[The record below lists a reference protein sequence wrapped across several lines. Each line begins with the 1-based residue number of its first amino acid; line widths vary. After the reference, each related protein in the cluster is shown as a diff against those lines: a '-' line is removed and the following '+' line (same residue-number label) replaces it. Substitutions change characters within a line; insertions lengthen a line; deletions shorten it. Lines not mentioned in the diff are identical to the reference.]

1 MIAIIGLGPIGANT
15 GARLAEKGHEVVGL
29 DLDAA
34 RASDWSAETGARS
47 VTSFADLPWA
57 SVDTV
62 VIAVRVAGQLE
73 SAIASIVERTG
84 DAPLSVFV
92 LTTLTSRDAVRILGD
107 APAAWR
113 TFEAPLSGGP
123 QGARAGSL
131 SLFIAGPEFTADE
144 EKVVGDAAGRVF
156 RTGSYGE
163 PATLKLLNNT
173 LGAYNALAT
182 SAMVD
187 LAIERGVP
195 AEQFL
200 DVVNASSGQSW
211 MSDNFDNF
219 AYDLLFKDV
228 RLLLEE
234 VEELPTVHLD
244 DSHAPD
250 ETIAAMRQKLWPAS

>member
-1 MIAIIGLGPIGANT
+1 MIAIVGLGPIGANT

-34 RASDWSAETGARS
+34 RAAEWSATTGAAS

-57 SVDTV
+57 AVDTV
-62 VIAVRVAGQLE
+62 FIAVRVAGQLE
-73 SAIASIVERTG
+73 SAIASIVEQAG
-84 DAPLSVFV
+84 EAPLSVFA
-92 LTTLTSRDAVRILGD
+92 LTTLTSRDAIRILGD
-107 APAAWR
+107 APTVWR

-123 QGARAGSL
+123 QGARAGTM
-131 SLFIAGPEFTADE
+131 SLFVAGPEFTPSE
-144 EKVVGDAAGRVF
+144 ETLVADAAGRVF
-156 RTGSYGE
+156 RTASYGD

-182 SAMVD
+182 SAMLE
-187 LAIERGVP
+187 LAITRGVP
-195 AEQFL
+195 AAQFL
-200 DVVNASSGQSW
+200 DVVSASSGQSW
-211 MSDNFDNF
+211 MTDNFDNF

-234 VEELPTVHLD
+234 VDELPTVHLD

-250 ETIAAMRQKLWPAS
+250 DTIAAIRAKLWPTS